1 MEAFEPRKR
10 EESQLAG
17 TATSPAAMAAETA
30 ETAAEI
36 EYKEQVSSMGRDSI
50 SQLLLRFSLPA
61 TIAMAV
67 MASYNIIDTM
77 FVSRLGSEAIAAL
90 SVSFP
95 IQMIIG
101 ALGIGTGIGAASLIS
116 RSLGAGRH
124 EEASRAVGQVFF
136 LSLAVGIAVTIPGL
150 IFLHPLLLAFGATPD
165 ILDLTAEYMSVII
178 IGTFFLM
185 VMMMLNNVTRAEGN
199 AMLSMRVM
207 IISAVAN
214 IIMDPIFIFTLGM
227 EIRGAAVAT
236 ILAKVLGM
244 GLLLHYYIKGH
255 SALSLRLSHLKPS
268 FPVITEIYRIGV
280 PTMIIQMA
288 GNFSLI
294 LANRFLGGFG
304 YIPIAV
310 MGLIMR
316 FQNFTL
322 MPVAGISQGLLPIIG
337 FNYGA
342 NKPLRIREALLKGC
356 LAGAVLTTAMGIVL
370 FLFPAFFL
378 RLFSAEPELLTMGTG
393 ALRIMVLMYPLL
405 APVLIAVSFYQ
416 GVGKGL
422 PTLILSLL
430 RQFLIYIPCIIIL
443 PRFFGLTGIWISTPV
458 ADGLAFIIVIA
469 MLAAEMRRQ
478 NIPLFQGNCYKSL

>member
-268 FPVITEIYRIGV
+268 FRDHGDLPHRSAYHDHSNGRQLLPDPGK
-280 PTMIIQMA
+280 P
-288 GNFSLI
+288 FP
-294 LANRFLGGFG
+294 GGFG

-337 FNYGA
+337 FNYGRINRCA
-342 NKPLRIREALLKGC
+342 SVKPC
-356 LAGAVLTTAMGIVL
+356 
-370 FLFPAFFL
+370 
-378 RLFSAEPELLTMGTG
+378 
-393 ALRIMVLMYPLL
+393 
-405 APVLIAVSFYQ
+405 
-416 GVGKGL
+416 
-422 PTLILSLL
+422 
-430 RQFLIYIPCIIIL
+430 
-443 PRFFGLTGIWISTPV
+443 
-458 ADGLAFIIVIA
+458 
-469 MLAAEMRRQ
+469 
-478 NIPLFQGNCYKSL
+478 